1 MTDISDDQ
9 VDELLR
15 KAEQRLKDGSAS
27 AIVSSTTSN
36 AVVAGDAA
44 TTKQLV
50 KQQNSSSNSSSKKD
64 GLTVR
69 APPQPQLGLKAKE
82 KSTAGPEWFDLPK
95 TNMTP
100 EFKREWQVLRMR
112 GILDPKHQKKNLR
125 ASAPE
130 YSQVGEIIAGPTEFF
145 SARLT
150 RKERKNTLLEE
161 VTRDLDSHKFTDKY
175 AGIQKQKTSGKKAFY
190 KNVLILSLYQPN
202 PPEVI
207 ARTQA
212 TLSRLQGTPEAWG
225 LARILLEKPDQQVK
239 FFGALTIVIK
249 LNNES
254 SSLSPQ
260 DASEL
265 LLLLINHYLDTLR
278 SRSSPLVARKLASAL
293 ATFYINFHQLWS
305 HFIRHLIFCLVSGQS
320 CLPSALDEGQ
330 GPDTVSLMERME
342 PSQAQAALW
351 VLTNVFDEVAKI
363 NLNSVQNI
371 GIYGSILE
379 NSSDAVALMSRSMSP
394 QTTTEEAHEDAIR
407 CLQSWVWFAQ
417 KSSSKDTRLSEPIG
431 PLITAVITSLTVD
444 QLYSVSVELMVDLL
458 SNCLMFLSDTHFDN
472 LAQLFDSPWS
482 QRRYEKIVQGDFEF
496 DSLQYGLLLLAFGEA
511 KIERFMQSG
520 DSRSEKLLSNLC
532 GLLAA
537 RGYVVEEDR
546 IFVPA
551 LEFWLTYAETLTDL
565 TYSDEES
572 AGTWVPRARSHLLQ
586 AVSNA
591 WQKIIYPPAEEF
603 HSWDS
608 SERIS
613 FHDARKDV
621 VDLLQSVF
629 TLVGPQLVST
639 FADLVL
645 KALSESSWPQLEA
658 AAFCLGGLADCISET
673 NRGDDALSVVFKS
686 SLFAILRSGQSEIP
700 PKVQQT
706 CVSLI
711 ARYTEYFERNVSE
724 LHPVLNFIFGVVGE
738 HAMANAAAKSIH
750 RLCGSCRGYLHTEAN
765 SFLNEYQSLVSGRRL
780 DCGASEKV
788 VGGIASV
795 IQAMPDS
802 NQKYSACGRLLE
814 FVQTDVQHALDLLRS
829 CDGSPMPCCAVYT
842 CSYAAPDESLALHTA
857 LKSLRC
863 LASIGKGLQ
872 APAEL
877 SVDLESSRSITRVVD
892 PHLAQL
898 QGSIMSMIS
907 QIQEAFNTSGEVVE
921 LICSVLRSGFSESE
935 PGPFVLP
942 PQSVA
947 QYLTNQNLETP
958 RVGLL
963 VKTACSFVS
972 SLEHDGLDNQQ
983 DMLNSVLLWVI
994 GLLKQ
999 LPNYEVDTEL
1009 TQNGIDFVARLLNK
1023 RPITLLRLQP
1033 SDAAEFFFLFTL
1045 QVLDGK
1051 EPLPKASAAEFWVR
1065 SAVDSWAPSPKL
1077 TSGKQATFVSIKYES
1092 QELNDVAQQAMQML
1106 GPLLSRTLAR
1116 NLGGNASRSEL
1127 DKLSEPLKKLVYR
1140 YPMAKSWLEAGL
1152 THETFPSTKVT
1163 PQEKSMFLKKIISLR
1178 GAKATNQVVRDFW
1191 QSARGSNFAYAS

>member
-15 KAEQRLKDGSAS
+15 KAEQRLKDGSAT

-44 TTKQLV
+44 TTKHV
-50 KQQNSSSNSSSKKD
+50 KQQNSSDSSSKKD

-69 APPQPQLGLKAKE
+69 TPPQPQLGLKGKE

-150 RKERKNTLLEE
+150 RKERKNTILEE

-207 ARTQA
+207 AQTQA

-254 SSLSPQ
+254 SSLSSE

-305 HFIRHLIFCLVSGQS
+305 RFIRHLMFCLVSGQS

-330 GPDTVSLMERME
+330 GLDTVSLMERME

-351 VLTNVFDEVAKI
+351 VLANVFDEVAKV
-363 NLNSVQNI
+363 NLNSVQSI

-444 QLYSVSVELMVDLL
+444 ELYSVSVELMVDLL

-482 QRRYEKIVQGDFEF
+482 QRRYEKLVQGDFEF

-572 AGTWVPRARSHLLQ
+572 TGTWVPRARSHLLQ
-586 AVSNA
+586 AISNA
-591 WQKIIYPPAEEF
+591 WQKVIYPPAEEF

-629 TLVGPQLVST
+629 TLVGPQLVFT
-639 FADLVL
+639 FANLVL
-645 KALSESSWPQLEA
+645 KALSESSWSQLEA

-750 RLCGSCRGYLHTEAN
+750 RLCGSCRGYLHTEVN
-765 SFLNEYQSLVSGRRL
+765 GFLNEYQNLVSGRRL

-814 FVQTDVQHALDLLRS
+814 FVQTDVQHSLDLLRS
-829 CDGSPMPCCAVYT
+829 HDGSPMPCCAVYN
-842 CSYAAPDESLALHTA
+842 CSYAASDESPALHTA

-877 SVDLESSRSITRVVD
+877 SVDLESSRASTRVVD

-921 LICSVLRSGFSESE
+921 LICSVLRSGFSESD

-947 QYLTNQNLETP
+947 QYLTNQNLQTP

-972 SLEHDGLDNQQ
+972 SLVHDGLDNQQ

-1009 TQNGIDFVARLLNK
+1009 TQNGIDFVTRLLNK

-1051 EPLPKASAAEFWVR
+1051 EPLPKASAAEFW
-1065 SAVDSWAPSPKL
+1065 
-1077 TSGKQATFVSIKYES
+1077 ATFVSIKYDS

-1127 DKLSEPLKKLVYR
+1127 DKLSEPLKKLVSSH
-1140 YPMAKSWLEAGL
+1140 PMAKSWLEAGL

-1163 PQEKSMFLKKIISLR
+1163 PQDKSMFLKKIISLR

>member
-15 KAEQRLKDGSAS
+15 KAEQRLKNGPASAS

-150 RKERKNTLLEE
+150 RKERKNTILEE

-207 ARTQA
+207 AQTQA

-225 LARILLEKPDQQVK
+225 LARILLEKPDPQVK

-254 SSLSPQ
+254 SSLSPE

-265 LLLLINHYLDTLR
+265 LLLLINHYLDNLR

-305 HFIRHLIFCLVSGQS
+305 RFIRHLIFCLVSGQS
-320 CLPSALDEGQ
+320 CLPSALDEGH

-444 QLYSVSVELMVDLL
+444 ELYSVSVELMVDLL

-472 LAQLFDSPWS
+472 LAHLFDSPWS
-482 QRRYEKIVQGDFEF
+482 QRRYEKLVQGDFEF

-565 TYSDEES
+565 TYSGEES

-814 FVQTDVQHALDLLRS
+814 FVQTDVQHSLDLLRS
-829 CDGSPMPCCAVYT
+829 YDGSPMPCCAVYA
-842 CSYAAPDESLALHTA
+842 CSYAASDESPALHTA

-877 SVDLESSRSITRVVD
+877 SVDLESSRPSTRVID
-892 PHLAQL
+892 PHLSQL

-972 SLEHDGLDNQQ
+972 SLEHEGLDNQQ

-1009 TQNGIDFVARLLNK
+1009 TQNGIDFVTRLLNK

-1051 EPLPKASAAEFWVR
+1051 EPLPKASAAEFW
-1065 SAVDSWAPSPKL
+1065 
-1077 TSGKQATFVSIKYES
+1077 ATFVSIKYES
-1092 QELNDVAQQAMQML
+1092 QELSDVAQQAMQML

>member
-1 MTDISDDQ
+1 M
-9 VDELLR
+9 
-15 KAEQRLKDGSAS
+15 AE
-27 AIVSSTTSN
+27 
-36 AVVAGDAA
+36 
-44 TTKQLV
+44 
-50 KQQNSSSNSSSKKD
+50 
-64 GLTVR
+64 
-69 APPQPQLGLKAKE
+69 
-82 KSTAGPEWFDLPK
+82 
-95 TNMTP
+95 
-100 EFKREWQVLRMR
+100 
-112 GILDPKHQKKNLR
+112 DP
-125 ASAPE
+125 AE
-130 YSQVGEIIAGPTEFF
+130 V
-145 SARLT
+145 
-150 RKERKNTLLEE
+150 ER
-161 VTRDLDSHKFTDKY
+161 
-175 AGIQKQKTSGKKAFY
+175 
-190 KNVLILSLYQPN
+190 LILSLYQPN

-207 ARTQA
+207 AQTQA

-254 SSLSPQ
+254 SSLSPE

-305 HFIRHLIFCLVSGQS
+305 RFIRHLIFCLVSGQS

-379 NSSDAVALMSRSMSP
+379 NSFDAVALMSRSMSP

-444 QLYSVSVELMVDLL
+444 ELYSVSVELMVDLL

-520 DSRSEKLLSNLC
+520 DRRSEKLLSNLC

-572 AGTWVPRARSHLLQ
+572 TGTWVPRARSHLLQ

-686 SLFAILRSGQSEIP
+686 SLFAILRPGQSEIP

-795 IQAMPDS
+795 IQAMPDP

-814 FVQTDVQHALDLLRS
+814 FVQTDVQHSLDLLRS
-829 CDGSPMPCCAVYT
+829 YDGSPMPCCAVYT
-842 CSYAAPDESLALHTA
+842 CSYASTDESPALRTA

-877 SVDLESSRSITRVVD
+877 SVDLESSRASTRVVD

-898 QGSIMSMIS
+898 QGRIMSMIS

-1009 TQNGIDFVARLLNK
+1009 TQNGIDFVTRLLNK

-1051 EPLPKASAAEFWVR
+1051 EPLPKASAAEFW
-1065 SAVDSWAPSPKL
+1065 
-1077 TSGKQATFVSIKYES
+1077 ATFVSIKYES

-1152 THETFPSTKVT
+1152 THETFPSTKLT

>member
-1 MTDISDDQ
+1 M
-9 VDELLR
+9 
-15 KAEQRLKDGSAS
+15 AE
-27 AIVSSTTSN
+27 
-36 AVVAGDAA
+36 
-44 TTKQLV
+44 
-50 KQQNSSSNSSSKKD
+50 
-64 GLTVR
+64 
-69 APPQPQLGLKAKE
+69 
-82 KSTAGPEWFDLPK
+82 
-95 TNMTP
+95 
-100 EFKREWQVLRMR
+100 
-112 GILDPKHQKKNLR
+112 DP
-125 ASAPE
+125 AE
-130 YSQVGEIIAGPTEFF
+130 V
-145 SARLT
+145 
-150 RKERKNTLLEE
+150 ER
-161 VTRDLDSHKFTDKY
+161 
-175 AGIQKQKTSGKKAFY
+175 
-190 KNVLILSLYQPN
+190 LILSLYQPN

-207 ARTQA
+207 AQTQA

-254 SSLSPQ
+254 SSLSPE

-293 ATFYINFHQLWS
+293 ATFFINFHQLWGR
-305 HFIRHLIFCLVSGQS
+305 FIRHLIFCLVSGQS
-320 CLPSALDEGQ
+320 CLPNALDEV
-330 GPDTVSLMERME
+330 PDTVSLMERME

-444 QLYSVSVELMVDLL
+444 ELYSVSVELMVDLL
-458 SNCLMFLSDTHFDN
+458 SNCLMFLNDTHFAN

-482 QRRYEKIVQGDFEF
+482 QGRYEKLVQGDFEF

-511 KIERFMQSG
+511 KIERFMQSD
-520 DSRSEKLLSNLC
+520 DSRSQKLLSNLC

-537 RGYVVEEDR
+537 RGYVIEEDR

-572 AGTWVPRARSHLLQ
+572 TGTWVPRARSHLLQ

-591 WQKIIYPPAEEF
+591 WQKITYPPAEEF

-608 SERIS
+608 NERIS
-613 FHDARKDV
+613 FHEARKDV

-645 KALSESSWPQLEA
+645 KALSDSSWPQLEA

-802 NQKYSACGRLLE
+802 NPKYSACGRLLE
-814 FVQTDVQHALDLLRS
+814 FVQTDVQRSLDLLRS
-829 CDGSPMPCCAVYT
+829 YDGSPMPCCAVYT
-842 CSYAAPDESLALHTA
+842 CSYAAPDESPALHTA

-877 SVDLESSRSITRVVD
+877 SVDLESSRASTLVVD

-947 QYLTNQNLETP
+947 QYLTNQNLQTP

-1009 TQNGIDFVARLLNK
+1009 TQNGIDFVTRLLNK

-1051 EPLPKASAAEFWVR
+1051 EPLPKASAAEFW
-1065 SAVDSWAPSPKL
+1065 
-1077 TSGKQATFVSIKYES
+1077 ATFVSIKYDS

-1127 DKLSEPLKKLVYR
+1127 DKLSEPLKKLVSR

-1163 PQEKSMFLKKIISLR
+1163 PQDKSMFLKKIISLR

>member
-1 MTDISDDQ
+1 
-9 VDELLR
+9 
-15 KAEQRLKDGSAS
+15 
-27 AIVSSTTSN
+27 
-36 AVVAGDAA
+36 
-44 TTKQLV
+44 
-50 KQQNSSSNSSSKKD
+50 
-64 GLTVR
+64 
-69 APPQPQLGLKAKE
+69 
-82 KSTAGPEWFDLPK
+82 
-95 TNMTP
+95 
-100 EFKREWQVLRMR
+100 
-112 GILDPKHQKKNLR
+112 
-125 ASAPE
+125 
-130 YSQVGEIIAGPTEFF
+130 
-145 SARLT
+145 
-150 RKERKNTLLEE
+150 
-161 VTRDLDSHKFTDKY
+161 
-175 AGIQKQKTSGKKAFY
+175 
-190 KNVLILSLYQPN
+190 
-202 PPEVI
+202 
-207 ARTQA
+207 
-212 TLSRLQGTPEAWG
+212 
-225 LARILLEKPDQQVK
+225 
-239 FFGALTIVIK
+239 
-249 LNNES
+249 
-254 SSLSPQ
+254 
-260 DASEL
+260 
-265 LLLLINHYLDTLR
+265 
-278 SRSSPLVARKLASAL
+278 
-293 ATFYINFHQLWS
+293 
-305 HFIRHLIFCLVSGQS
+305 
-320 CLPSALDEGQ
+320 
-330 GPDTVSLMERME
+330 
-342 PSQAQAALW
+342 
-351 VLTNVFDEVAKI
+351 
-363 NLNSVQNI
+363 
-371 GIYGSILE
+371 
-379 NSSDAVALMSRSMSP
+379 
-394 QTTTEEAHEDAIR
+394 
-407 CLQSWVWFAQ
+407 
-417 KSSSKDTRLSEPIG
+417 
-431 PLITAVITSLTVD
+431 
-444 QLYSVSVELMVDLL
+444 MVDLL
-458 SNCLMFLSDTHFDN
+458 SNCLMFLSDTHFAN

-482 QRRYEKIVQGDFEF
+482 QGRYEKLVQGDFEF

-511 KIERFMQSG
+511 KIERFMQSD
-520 DSRSEKLLSNLC
+520 DSRSQKLLSNLC

-537 RGYVVEEDR
+537 RGYVIEEDR

-572 AGTWVPRARSHLLQ
+572 TGTWVPRARSHLLQ

-591 WQKIIYPPAEEF
+591 WQKITYPPAEEF

-608 SERIS
+608 NERIS
-613 FHDARKDV
+613 FHEARKDV

-645 KALSESSWPQLEA
+645 KALSDSSWPQLEA

-802 NQKYSACGRLLE
+802 NPKYSACGRLLE
-814 FVQTDVQHALDLLRS
+814 FVQTDVQRSLDLLRS
-829 CDGSPMPCCAVYT
+829 YDGSPMPCCAVYT
-842 CSYAAPDESLALHTA
+842 CSYAAPDESPALHTA

-877 SVDLESSRSITRVVD
+877 SVDLESSRASTRAVD

-907 QIQEAFNTSGEVVE
+907 EIQEAFNTSGEVVE

-947 QYLTNQNLETP
+947 QYLTNQNLQTP

-999 LPNYEVDTEL
+999 LPSRFRDPTFRTQLTVNFTIDYEVDTEL
-1009 TQNGIDFVARLLNK
+1009 TQNGIDFVTRLLNK

-1077 TSGKQATFVSIKYES
+1077 TSGKQATFVSIKYDS

-1127 DKLSEPLKKLVYR
+1127 DKLSEPLKKLVSR

-1163 PQEKSMFLKKIISLR
+1163 PQDKSMFLKKIIRYSIPPSFKTPCL
-1178 GAKATNQVVRDFW
+1178 GISSTTAIQAPFHSFIQ
-1191 QSARGSNFAYAS
+1191 Y

>member
-1 MTDISDDQ
+1 M
-9 VDELLR
+9 
-15 KAEQRLKDGSAS
+15 AE
-27 AIVSSTTSN
+27 
-36 AVVAGDAA
+36 
-44 TTKQLV
+44 
-50 KQQNSSSNSSSKKD
+50 
-64 GLTVR
+64 
-69 APPQPQLGLKAKE
+69 
-82 KSTAGPEWFDLPK
+82 
-95 TNMTP
+95 
-100 EFKREWQVLRMR
+100 
-112 GILDPKHQKKNLR
+112 DP
-125 ASAPE
+125 AE
-130 YSQVGEIIAGPTEFF
+130 V
-145 SARLT
+145 
-150 RKERKNTLLEE
+150 ER
-161 VTRDLDSHKFTDKY
+161 
-175 AGIQKQKTSGKKAFY
+175 
-190 KNVLILSLYQPN
+190 LILSLYQPN

-207 ARTQA
+207 AQTQA

-254 SSLSPQ
+254 SSLSPE

-305 HFIRHLIFCLVSGQS
+305 RFIRHLIFCLVSGQS

-379 NSSDAVALMSRSMSP
+379 NSFDAVALMSRSMSP

-444 QLYSVSVELMVDLL
+444 ELYSVSVELMVDLL

-520 DSRSEKLLSNLC
+520 DRRSEKLLSNLC

-572 AGTWVPRARSHLLQ
+572 TGTWVPRARSHLLQ

-686 SLFAILRSGQSEIP
+686 SLFAILRPGQSEIP

-795 IQAMPDS
+795 IQAMPDP

-814 FVQTDVQHALDLLRS
+814 FVQTDVQHSLDLLRS
-829 CDGSPMPCCAVYT
+829 YDGSPMPCCAVYI
-842 CSYAAPDESLALHTA
+842 CSYASTDESPALHTA

-877 SVDLESSRSITRVVD
+877 SVDLESSRASTRVVD
-892 PHLAQL
+892 PHLARL
-898 QGSIMSMIS
+898 QGRIMSMIS

-1009 TQNGIDFVARLLNK
+1009 TQNGIDFVTRLLNK

-1051 EPLPKASAAEFWVR
+1051 EPLPKASAAEFW
-1065 SAVDSWAPSPKL
+1065 
-1077 TSGKQATFVSIKYES
+1077 ATFVSIKYES

-1140 YPMAKSWLEAGL
+1140 YPTAKSWLEAGL
-1152 THETFPSTKVT
+1152 THETFPSTKLT

>member
-1 MTDISDDQ
+1 MLERPPYTI
-9 VDELLR
+9 LPTM
-15 KAEQRLKDGSAS
+15 AE
-27 AIVSSTTSN
+27 
-36 AVVAGDAA
+36 
-44 TTKQLV
+44 
-50 KQQNSSSNSSSKKD
+50 
-64 GLTVR
+64 
-69 APPQPQLGLKAKE
+69 
-82 KSTAGPEWFDLPK
+82 
-95 TNMTP
+95 
-100 EFKREWQVLRMR
+100 
-112 GILDPKHQKKNLR
+112 DP
-125 ASAPE
+125 AE
-130 YSQVGEIIAGPTEFF
+130 V
-145 SARLT
+145 
-150 RKERKNTLLEE
+150 ER
-161 VTRDLDSHKFTDKY
+161 
-175 AGIQKQKTSGKKAFY
+175 
-190 KNVLILSLYQPN
+190 LILSLYQPN

-207 ARTQA
+207 AQTQA
-212 TLSRLQGTPEAWG
+212 TLSRLQCTPEAWG
-225 LARILLEKPDQQVK
+225 LARILLEKPEQQVR

-254 SSLSPQ
+254 SSLSPE

-305 HFIRHLIFCLVSGQS
+305 RFIRHLIFCLVSGQS
-320 CLPSALDEGQ
+320 CLPSALDEGL
-330 GPDTVSLMERME
+330 DTVSLMERME

-379 NSSDAVALMSRSMSP
+379 NSSDAVALMSRCMSP
-394 QTTTEEAHEDAIR
+394 QTTTEEAHEDSIR

-431 PLITAVITSLTVD
+431 PLITAVITSLTAD

-458 SNCLMFLSDTHFDN
+458 SNCLMFLSDTHFDH
-472 LAQLFDSPWS
+472 LAQLFDSSWS
-482 QRRYEKIVQGDFEF
+482 QRRYEKLVQGDFEF

-520 DSRSEKLLSNLC
+520 DDRSEKLLSNLC

-537 RGYVVEEDR
+537 RGYVIEEDK

-572 AGTWVPRARSHLLQ
+572 TGTWVPRARSHLLQ

-639 FADLVL
+639 FADFVL
-645 KALSESSWPQLEA
+645 KSLSDSSWPQLEA

-673 NRGDDALSVVFKS
+673 NRGDDALSLVFKS

-802 NQKYSACGRLLE
+802 NQKYLACGRLLE
-814 FVQTDVQHALDLLRS
+814 FVQTDVQHSLDLLRS
-829 CDGSPMPCCAVYT
+829 YDGSPMPCCAVYT
-842 CSYAAPDESLALHTA
+842 CSYAAPDETPALHTA

-877 SVDLESSRSITRVVD
+877 SIDLESSRASTRVVD

-947 QYLTNQNLETP
+947 QYLTNQNLQTP

-1009 TQNGIDFVARLLNK
+1009 TQNGIDFVTRLLNK

-1051 EPLPKASAAEFWVR
+1051 EPLPKASAAEFW
-1065 SAVDSWAPSPKL
+1065 
-1077 TSGKQATFVSIKYES
+1077 ATFVSIKYES

-1163 PQEKSMFLKKIISLR
+1163 PQDKSMFLKKIISLR

>member
-15 KAEQRLKDGSAS
+15 KAEQRLKNGPVSAS

-207 ARTQA
+207 AQTQA

-254 SSLSPQ
+254 SSLSPE

-305 HFIRHLIFCLVSGQS
+305 RFIRHLIFCLVSGQS

-444 QLYSVSVELMVDLL
+444 ELYSVSVELMVDLL

-472 LAQLFDSPWS
+472 LAHLFDSPWS
-482 QRRYEKIVQGDFEF
+482 QRRYEKLVQGDFEF
-496 DSLQYGLLLLAFGEA
+496 DSLQYGLLFLAFGEA

-639 FADLVL
+639 FADLIL

-802 NQKYSACGRLLE
+802 NQRYSACGRLLE
-814 FVQTDVQHALDLLRS
+814 FVQTDVQHSLDLLRS
-829 CDGSPMPCCAVYT
+829 YDGSPMPCCAVYA
-842 CSYAAPDESLALHTA
+842 CSYAAPDESPALHTA

-877 SVDLESSRSITRVVD
+877 SVDLESIRPSTRVID

-1009 TQNGIDFVARLLNK
+1009 TQNGIDFVTRLLNK

-1051 EPLPKASAAEFWVR
+1051 EPLPKASAAEFW
-1065 SAVDSWAPSPKL
+1065 
-1077 TSGKQATFVSIKYES
+1077 ATFVSIKYES

-1140 YPMAKSWLEAGL
+1140 YPMAKTWLEAGL

>member
-1 MTDISDDQ
+1 MTDILDDQ

-44 TTKQLV
+44 TTKHV
-50 KQQNSSSNSSSKKD
+50 KQQNSSDSSSKKD

-150 RKERKNTLLEE
+150 RKERKKTLLEE

-190 KNVLILSLYQPN
+190 KNVVAQRRKHYTILSTMAQDPAEVERLILSLYQPN

-207 ARTQA
+207 AQTQA

-254 SSLSPQ
+254 SSLSPE

-278 SRSSPLVARKLASAL
+278 RRSSPLVARKLASAL

-305 HFIRHLIFCLVSGQS
+305 RFIRHLIFCLVSGQS
-320 CLPSALDEGQ
+320 CLPSAPDE

-351 VLTNVFDEVAKI
+351 VLTNVFEEVAKI

-482 QRRYEKIVQGDFEF
+482 QRRYEKLVQGDFEF

-511 KIERFMQSG
+511 KIERFMQTG

-572 AGTWVPRARSHLLQ
+572 TGTWVPRARSHLLQ

-621 VDLLQSVF
+621 VDLLQSAF

-645 KALSESSWPQLEA
+645 KALSESSWSQLEA

-795 IQAMPDS
+795 IQAMPVS
-802 NQKYSACGRLLE
+802 NQKYLACGRLLE
-814 FVQTDVQHALDLLRS
+814 FVQTDVQHSLDLLRS
-829 CDGSPMPCCAVYT
+829 YDGSPMPCCAVYA
-842 CSYAAPDESLALHTA
+842 CSYAAPDETPALHTA

-877 SVDLESSRSITRVVD
+877 SVDLESSRVSTRVVD

-898 QGSIMSMIS
+898 QGSIMSMVS

-947 QYLTNQNLETP
+947 QYLTNQNLQTP

-972 SLEHDGLDNQQ
+972 SLEHDGLDHQQ

-1009 TQNGIDFVARLLNK
+1009 TQNGIDFVTRLLNK
-1023 RPITLLRLQP
+1023 RPVTLLRLQP

-1051 EPLPKASAAEFWVR
+1051 EPLPKASAAEFW
-1065 SAVDSWAPSPKL
+1065 
-1077 TSGKQATFVSIKYES
+1077 ATFVSIKYES
-1092 QELNDVAQQAMQML
+1092 QDLNDVAQQAMQML

-1163 PQEKSMFLKKIISLR
+1163 PQDKSMFLKKIISLR

>member
-1 MTDISDDQ
+1 MADDP
-9 VDELLR
+9 
-15 KAEQRLKDGSAS
+15 AE
-27 AIVSSTTSN
+27 V
-36 AVVAGDAA
+36 
-44 TTKQLV
+44 
-50 KQQNSSSNSSSKKD
+50 
-64 GLTVR
+64 
-69 APPQPQLGLKAKE
+69 
-82 KSTAGPEWFDLPK
+82 
-95 TNMTP
+95 
-100 EFKREWQVLRMR
+100 
-112 GILDPKHQKKNLR
+112 
-125 ASAPE
+125 
-130 YSQVGEIIAGPTEFF
+130 
-145 SARLT
+145 
-150 RKERKNTLLEE
+150 ER
-161 VTRDLDSHKFTDKY
+161 
-175 AGIQKQKTSGKKAFY
+175 
-190 KNVLILSLYQPN
+190 LILSLYQPN

-207 ARTQA
+207 AQTQA

-254 SSLSPQ
+254 LSLSPE

-305 HFIRHLIFCLVSGQS
+305 RFIRHLVFCLVSGQS

-363 NLNSVQNI
+363 NLNS
-371 GIYGSILE
+371 
-379 NSSDAVALMSRSMSP
+379 
-394 QTTTEEAHEDAIR
+394 
-407 CLQSWVWFAQ
+407 SWVWFAQ

-444 QLYSVSVELMVDLL
+444 ELYSVSVELMVDLL

-472 LAQLFDSPWS
+472 LAHLFDSPWS
-482 QRRYEKIVQGDFEF
+482 QRRYEKLVQGDFEF

-608 SERIS
+608 SERMS

-750 RLCGSCRGYLHTEAN
+750 RLCGSCRGNLHTEAN

-795 IQAMPDS
+795 IQAMPDL

-814 FVQTDVQHALDLLRS
+814 FVQADVQHSLDLLRS
-829 CDGSPMPCCAVYT
+829 YDGSPMPCCAVYT
-842 CSYAAPDESLALHTA
+842 CSYAAPDETPALHTA

-877 SVDLESSRSITRVVD
+877 SVDLESSRPSTRVVD

-942 PQSVA
+942 PHSVA

-983 DMLNSVLLWVI
+983 EMLNSVLLWVI

-1009 TQNGIDFVARLLNK
+1009 TQNGIDFVTRLLNK
-1023 RPITLLRLQP
+1023 RPVTLLHLQP

-1051 EPLPKASAAEFWVR
+1051 EPLPKASAAEFW
-1065 SAVDSWAPSPKL
+1065 
-1077 TSGKQATFVSIKYES
+1077 ATFVSIKYES

>member
-1 MTDISDDQ
+1 M
-9 VDELLR
+9 
-15 KAEQRLKDGSAS
+15 AE
-27 AIVSSTTSN
+27 
-36 AVVAGDAA
+36 
-44 TTKQLV
+44 
-50 KQQNSSSNSSSKKD
+50 
-64 GLTVR
+64 
-69 APPQPQLGLKAKE
+69 
-82 KSTAGPEWFDLPK
+82 
-95 TNMTP
+95 
-100 EFKREWQVLRMR
+100 
-112 GILDPKHQKKNLR
+112 DP
-125 ASAPE
+125 AE
-130 YSQVGEIIAGPTEFF
+130 V
-145 SARLT
+145 
-150 RKERKNTLLEE
+150 ER
-161 VTRDLDSHKFTDKY
+161 
-175 AGIQKQKTSGKKAFY
+175 
-190 KNVLILSLYQPN
+190 LILSLYQPN

-207 ARTQA
+207 AQTQA

-254 SSLSPQ
+254 SSLSPE

-293 ATFYINFHQLWS
+293 ATFFINFHQLWS
-305 HFIRHLIFCLVSGQS
+305 RFIRHLIFCLVSGQS
-320 CLPSALDEGQ
+320 CLPNALDE

-444 QLYSVSVELMVDLL
+444 ELYSVSVELMVDLL
-458 SNCLMFLSDTHFDN
+458 SNCLMFLSDTHFAN

-482 QRRYEKIVQGDFEF
+482 QGRYEKLVQGDFEF

-511 KIERFMQSG
+511 KIERFMQSD
-520 DSRSEKLLSNLC
+520 DSRSQKLLSNLC

-537 RGYVVEEDR
+537 RGYVIEEDR

-572 AGTWVPRARSHLLQ
+572 TGTWVPRARSHLLQ

-591 WQKIIYPPAEEF
+591 WQKITYPPAEEF

-608 SERIS
+608 NERIS
-613 FHDARKDV
+613 FHEARKDV

-645 KALSESSWPQLEA
+645 KALSDSSWPQLEA

-802 NQKYSACGRLLE
+802 NPKYSACGRLLE
-814 FVQTDVQHALDLLRS
+814 FVQTDVQRSLDLLRS
-829 CDGSPMPCCAVYT
+829 YDGSPMPCCAVYT
-842 CSYAAPDESLALHTA
+842 CSYAAPDESPALHTA

-877 SVDLESSRSITRVVD
+877 SVDLESIRASTLVVD

-947 QYLTNQNLETP
+947 QYLTNQNLQTP

-983 DMLNSVLLWVI
+983 EMLNSVLLWVI

-1009 TQNGIDFVARLLNK
+1009 TQNGIDFVTRLLNK

-1077 TSGKQATFVSIKYES
+1077 TSGKQATFVSIKYDS

-1127 DKLSEPLKKLVYR
+1127 DKLSEPLKKLVSR

-1163 PQEKSMFLKKIISLR
+1163 PQDKSMFLKKIISLR

>member
-1 MTDISDDQ
+1 MTDILDDR

-44 TTKQLV
+44 TTKHV
-50 KQQNSSSNSSSKKD
+50 KQQNSSDSSSKKD

-190 KNVLILSLYQPN
+190 KNVVAQRHYTILLTMAQDPAEVERLILSLYQPN

-207 ARTQA
+207 AQTQA

-254 SSLSPQ
+254 SSLSPE

-305 HFIRHLIFCLVSGQS
+305 RFIRHLIFCLVSGQS
-320 CLPSALDEGQ
+320 CLPSAPDE

-351 VLTNVFDEVAKI
+351 VLTNVFEEVAKI

-482 QRRYEKIVQGDFEF
+482 QRRYEKLVQGDFEF

-511 KIERFMQSG
+511 KIERFMQTG

-591 WQKIIYPPAEEF
+591 WQKIIYPPADEF

-621 VDLLQSVF
+621 VDLLQSAF

-639 FADLVL
+639 FSVLVL

-788 VGGIASV
+788 VSGIASV
-795 IQAMPDS
+795 IQAMPVS
-802 NQKYSACGRLLE
+802 NQKYLACGRLLE
-814 FVQTDVQHALDLLRS
+814 FVQTDVQHSLDLLRS
-829 CDGSPMPCCAVYT
+829 YDGSPMPCCAVYA
-842 CSYAAPDESLALHTA
+842 CSYAAPDETPALHTA

-877 SVDLESSRSITRVVD
+877 SVDLESSRVSTRVVD

-898 QGSIMSMIS
+898 QGSIMSMVS

-947 QYLTNQNLETP
+947 QYLTNQNLQTP

-972 SLEHDGLDNQQ
+972 SLEHDGLDHQQ

-1009 TQNGIDFVARLLNK
+1009 TQNGIDFVTRLLNK

-1051 EPLPKASAAEFWVR
+1051 EPLPKASAAEFW
-1065 SAVDSWAPSPKL
+1065 
-1077 TSGKQATFVSIKYES
+1077 ATFVSIKYES

-1163 PQEKSMFLKKIISLR
+1163 PQDKSMFLKKIISLR